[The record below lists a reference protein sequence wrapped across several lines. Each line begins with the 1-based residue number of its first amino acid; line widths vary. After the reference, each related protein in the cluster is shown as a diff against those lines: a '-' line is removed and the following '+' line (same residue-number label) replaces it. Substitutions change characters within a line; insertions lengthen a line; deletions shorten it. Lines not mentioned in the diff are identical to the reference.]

1 MELGIHPIFG
11 AFLAGAIVPKEGGYH
26 EKLEIR
32 FAPVIYNVLLPPFF
46 ALSGINTNI
55 SGLTTGVDWGYVVA
69 VCFIAFVGKVIGGFI
84 AAKLRKIKTRESLTI
99 GVLMSCKGIVE
110 LIALVSASSE
120 FLSSKS

>member
-1 MELGIHPIFG
+1 M
-11 AFLAGAIVPKEGGYH
+11 PKEGRYH
-26 EKLEIR
+26 EKLELR

-55 SGLTTGVDWGYVVA
+55 SGLTSGADWGYVMA

-84 AAKLRKIKTRESLTI
+84 AAKLCKIKTRESWTI

-110 LIALVSASSE
+110 LIALVSTRSDI
-120 FLSSKS
+120 LSSHHRKR